1 MEPAALPVRA
11 RAAELAAL
19 VAAHPVVILV
29 GETGSGKTTQVAQI
43 MLDAGLAGVAGAV
56 AVTQPRRVAAVAV
69 ARRVAAERG
78 TALGAEVGYAI
89 RFEDRCSR
97 ETRIKFLTDGVLLR
111 ELLEDPELARYDAV
125 VLDEAHERS
134 LATDVLFAL
143 LKATALGGRPRRR
156 ARRRRRGRGGEDEGG
171 AAPAAAPAAP
181 AGGEAETAAAEED
194 TSDRALF
201 APPLRLVVT
210 SATLDEAKFAAY
222 FGGAPVLHVEGR
234 QFPVSIAHA
243 ADDGA
248 MEGGAHVA
256 AAVDVALELHCSAP
270 PGDILVFLAGA
281 AECERAAATLAAAV
295 AALPTGAA
303 GDLLPLPLYATL
315 PPALQARV
323 FAPTPPGARRA
334 ILATNVAETSVTLE
348 GVAYVVDAGLAKLAG
363 LDAGGGG
370 ATTLALA
377 PISRAAAAQR
387 AGRAGRTTAGRCL
400 RLYSRRFLKERMPAV
415 TPPEIQRAPLAA
427 TVLFLKCLDLGVD
440 VLRFDYMDAPE
451 RAQLET
457 ALRQLYVI
465 GALDGNGAVT
475 RLGRALAR
483 LPLEPALGA
492 ALLAA
497 RAHGCLSAALTVAAM
512 LSVEGPVLLG
522 GRGPEQLLAG
532 GGGAAPPPGRCRP
545 GAADERALSERGR
558 ALHEALQADGPGD
571 HIFLLRLYEAW
582 EAAGRAPAWCREAGV
597 DARAMRFAADV
608 RRQLAR
614 LMAEAGG
621 SGGEGCCDDG
631 GRDAKRP
638 RLQDGGGGG
647 GNGSSGDE
655 RALRALRSA
664 LAAGFAPCLARRL
677 PRHNGY
683 RTLGTGAPVLAQPA
697 PACARLRADAD
708 DLLPEWVIYQ
718 ELVAAGP
725 GRTLMRGV
733 CPIAAADAE
742 AALPR
747 LRDADAARLSGGAS
761 AAEAAATAAAAAA
774 VASAGAAA
782 APALAAD
789 APARSAGGADVEAA
803 RARFLAR
810 KKAASARGK

>member
-1 MEPAALPVRA
+1 MSAAALPVRA
-11 RAAELAAL
+11 RAAALAAL

-43 MLDAGLAGVAGAV
+43 LLDAGLAGAAGAV

-78 TALGAEVGYAI
+78 ASRIGAEVGYAI
-89 RFEDRCSR
+89 RFEDRCSK

-111 ELLEDPELARYDAV
+111 ELLEDPELARYDVV

-156 ARRRRRGRGGEDEGG
+156 VRRRRRGGEDEGG
-171 AAPAAAPAAP
+171 AAPAAAAAAAAA

-201 APPLRLVVT
+201 ALPLRLVVT

-222 FGGAPVLHVEGR
+222 FGGAPVLRVEGR

-256 AAVDVALELHCSAP
+256 AAIDVALELHCSAP

-281 AECERAAATLAAAV
+281 AECERAAAALAAAV
-295 AALPTGAA
+295 AALPAGAA
-303 GDLLPLPLYATL
+303 GDLLPLPLYAAL

-323 FAPTPPGARRA
+323 FAPPPPGARRA

-370 ATTLALA
+370 AATLALA

-387 AGRAGRTTAGRCL
+387 AGRAGRTAAGRCL
-400 RLYSRRFLKERMPAV
+400 RLYSRRFFEERMPAE

-451 RAQLET
+451 RAQLEA

-465 GALDGNGAVT
+465 GALDAGGAVT

-497 RAHGCLSAALTVAAM
+497 RARGCLPAALTVAAM

-532 GGGAAPPPGRCRP
+532 GGGAAPPPGRGRP

-608 RRQLAR
+608 QRQLAR

-621 SGGEGCCDDG
+621 GGDAGGGDDG

-638 RLQDGGGGG
+638 RLEDGGGAAGS
-647 GNGSSGDE
+647 SSGDE

-664 LAAGFAPCLARRL
+664 LAAGFAPRLARRL

-697 PACARLRADAD
+697 PACARLCADAD
-708 DLLPEWVIYQ
+708 GLLPEWVVYQ

-733 CPIAAADAE
+733 CPVAAADAE

-747 LRDADAARLSGGAS
+747 LRDADAARLSGGTS
-761 AAEAAATAAAAAA
+761 AAEAAAA
-774 VASAGAAA
+774 VAASAGAAA
-782 APALAAD
+782 SPAPAAA

-810 KKAASARGK
+810 KKAAASARGR